1 MKNKPNEKDE
11 ILRKTM
17 VKKVNVVA
25 RMPVRTI
32 YPALYGTYQGIMMSP
47 ANILKCLL
55 YKAYVEEV
63 LEDGSTLEL
72 NMQNYNTVNKP
83 VVKKEPKLEYRN
95 AATDPITFDQVVNK
109 KINLPPSHFLNDIKT
124 EVDGQAPTLVEDSK
138 KETDFFQT
146 VEAKYANAA
155 PVREE
160 MPKAEVEKTQ
170 FSSEFEKNST
180 KDDSETDSSDTTST
194 EKQ

>member
-1 MKNKPNEKDE
+1 M
-11 ILRKTM
+11 
-17 VKKVNVVA
+17 
-25 RMPVRTI
+25 

-72 NMQNYNTVNKP
+72 NMKNYNTVNKP

-95 AATDPITFDQVVNK
+95 PATAPITFDDVVTNK
-109 KINLPPSHFLNDIKT
+109 AHLPPSHFLNDIKT
-124 EVDGQAPTLVEDSK
+124 ECDSQAPMLTEDAK
-138 KETDFFQT
+138 KEMERFTAITDKFST
-146 VEAKYANAA
+146 TP

-160 MPKAEVEKTQ
+160 LPEAEVKKTR
-170 FSSEFEKNST
+170 FTSEFEKNST
-180 KDDSETDSSDTTST
+180 KEENETDSSDTTST